1 MAATPAVARQLRW
14 SLSVLR
20 FEPRQRRSSAMLV
33 LSPVLAS
40 GLTLAVGAG
49 VFLALGKDPAAAL
62 HSFFVSPVSTANGLA
77 ELAVKAT
84 PLIIIA
90 VGLAL
95 GFRANVWN
103 IGAEGQFTIG
113 AIAGGGL
120 AIFFYESSS
129 VFLLPAMLLMGIA
142 GGMAWGAIPA
152 LLKTRFGANEIL
164 TSLMLTYIAL
174 LFLSYLVHGPWRDP
188 DGYNFPESRLFPDA
202 ATMPILLTGSRLHLG
217 ALLALVIALAGWIL
231 LSRSIVGFQ
240 LRVVGAAPAAARY
253 VGFRE
258 NRLVWIAL
266 LIGGGLAGL
275 AGVIEVAGPIGQLLP
290 SISPGYGFTAIIVA
304 FLGRL
309 HPIGIVFAGLLLALT
324 YLGGDT
330 AQIEI
335 GTPAAVTGLFQ
346 GILLFFLLACDM
358 LIYNR
363 LRIGWRPAVQQA
375 EG

>member
-1 MAATPAVARQLRW
+1 
-14 SLSVLR
+14 
-20 FEPRQRRSSAMLV
+20 MLV

-62 HSFFVSPVSTANGLA
+62 HSFFISPVSTANGLA

-90 VGLAL
+90 VGLAM

-217 ALLALVIALAGWIL
+217 ALLALAIALAGWIL

-258 NRLVWIAL
+258 NRLVWVAL

-363 LRIGWRPAVQQA
+363 LRIGWRPTVQQA